1 MTHAITSVEVK
12 TEPGAAY
19 GSGTMQVAARVT
31 RPLPSNAP
39 LSLYK
44 PIVLIVD
51 DDEQLRAS
59 LVRMLAECDLA
70 AVGATSSIDALEVL
84 QHSHVDIVVSDQF
97 TWGMDGVSLLSTV
110 RRRWPLVQRILF
122 TTDASPD
129 ILLDAINRAG
139 VHKVLLKT
147 MHAVQIR
154 DEIEGVALDVLRQ
167 R

>member
-1 MTHAITSVEVK
+1 MTHAITSTEVK
-12 TEPGAAY
+12 TEPGVQY

-31 RPLPSNAP
+31 RTPPSNAP

-59 LVRMLAECDLA
+59 LVRMLDECDLA
-70 AVGATSSIDALEVL
+70 AVGATSSINALEVL
-84 QHSHVDIVVSDQF
+84 QHSPVDIVVSDQF

-110 RRRWPLVQRILF
+110 RRRWPRVQRILF
-122 TTDASPD
+122 TSDASPD
-129 ILLDAINRAG
+129 IMLDAINRAG

-154 DEIEGVALDVLRQ
+154 DEIESVALDVLR
-167 R
+167 RR